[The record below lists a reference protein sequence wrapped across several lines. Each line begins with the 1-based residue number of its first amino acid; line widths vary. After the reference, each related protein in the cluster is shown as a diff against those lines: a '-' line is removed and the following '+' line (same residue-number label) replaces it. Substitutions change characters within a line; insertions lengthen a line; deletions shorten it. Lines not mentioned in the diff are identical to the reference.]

1 MSSGVTPIPNGIIDI
16 NETKILTFGE
26 ELIGIEFSTEEDSSD
41 YKVKKNIAD
50 IVNILKD
57 HYNNETKSASKSF
70 IFDHAIGELISAQT
84 AVSKLLNTK

>member
-1 MSSGVTPIPNGIIDI
+1 MN
-16 NETKILTFGE
+16 NA
-26 ELIGIEFSTEEDSSD
+26 LIGFSGFVGSTILSQASFNVLYRSS
-41 YKVKKNIAD
+41 NIAD

-57 HYNNETKSASKSF
+57 HYNNETKSPSKSF